1 MLRGRKRYGI
11 LLAGFILCLSLFAM
25 SHMDVQAVS
34 RKEYLDSLNVGIAKL
49 MDPSASPADDEA
61 VQELTEVSQIPAGFR
76 TINIPCYLLC
86 VLKLAN
92 LKNFENYM
100 LHLGPIRIKVS

>member
-34 RKEYLDSLNVGIAKL
+34 RKEYLD
-49 MDPSASPADDEA
+49 
-61 VQELTEVSQIPAGFR
+61 
-76 TINIPCYLLC
+76 
-86 VLKLAN
+86 
-92 LKNFENYM
+92 
-100 LHLGPIRIKVS
+100 